1 MECLPKSFMLNSLGL
16 GLSKVL
22 SQVTGSHNFL
32 SVAESELGI
41 RHLCL
46 ELDMGRRDYDESLE
60 IQTKIVLRRK
70 ENVFPDCLLFFEYP
84 HIFTL
89 GQVGKKEHLLVSS
102 SELKRLGISVYQTG
116 RGGDITY
123 HGPGQLVTY
132 PILDLKTWYKDV
144 GLYLRTLE
152 KVIIETL
159 FDFGIEGEREPGM
172 TGVWV
177 KGFKIAAIGIKTSQW
192 VTSHGLALNVNTDLK
207 YFNFIVPCGLF
218 SRGVTSMEKIL
229 GKSLKIKEVKDSLS
243 FHFTDNFKR
252 DRWLGEWDTVESLY
266 AAK

>member
-1 MECLPKSFMLNSLGL
+1 M
-16 GLSKVL
+16 L
-22 SQVTGSHNFL
+22 SQVKGSQNFL
-32 SVAESELGI
+32 SAVESKIGI
-41 RHLCL
+41 KYPCL
-46 ELDMGRRDYDESLE
+46 ELDMGKFDYDESLKL
-60 IQTKIVLRRK
+60 QTKIVSRRK
-70 ENVFPDCLLFFEYP
+70 ENVFPDCLIFFEYP

-89 GQVGKKEHLLVSS
+89 GQVGKKEHLLVGA
-102 SELKRLGISVYQTG
+102 SELRRLGIRVHQTG

-123 HGPGQLVTY
+123 HGPGQLVAY
-132 PILDLKTWYKDV
+132 PILDLKTWYKDI

-159 FDFGIEGEREPGM
+159 LDFGIKGEREPGL

-192 VTSHGLALNVNTDLK
+192 VTSHGLALNINTDLR

-243 FHFTDNFKR
+243 SHFTDNFNR
-252 DRWLGEWDTVESLY
+252 DQWLGEWDKVESLY
-266 AAK
+266 TAK

>member
-1 MECLPKSFMLNSLGL
+1 VFAEVIHVKSLVVRFSEM
-16 GLSKVL
+16 L
-22 SQVTGSHNFL
+22 SQLKGVQKFL
-32 SVAESELGI
+32 SVVESEKEI
-41 RHLCL
+41 RPPCL
-46 ELDMGRRDYDESLE
+46 ELDMGKYDYDESLE
-60 IQTKIVLRRK
+60 LQTKIVSKRK
-70 ENVFPDCLLFFEYP
+70 ENIFPDCLLFFEYP
-84 HIFTL
+84 HIFTF
-89 GQVGKKEHLLVSS
+89 GQVGKKEHLLVGT
-102 SELKRLGISVYQTG
+102 SELKRLGIRVHQTG

-123 HGPGQLVTY
+123 HGPGQLVAY
-132 PILDLKTWYKDV
+132 PILDLRSWYKDV

-159 FDFGIEGEREPGM
+159 FDFGIEAERELGL

-192 VTSHGLALNVNTDLK
+192 VTSHGLALNINTDLK

-243 FHFTDNFKR
+243 FHFNDNFKR
-252 DRWLGEWDTVESLY
+252 DQRLTEEDTAESLY